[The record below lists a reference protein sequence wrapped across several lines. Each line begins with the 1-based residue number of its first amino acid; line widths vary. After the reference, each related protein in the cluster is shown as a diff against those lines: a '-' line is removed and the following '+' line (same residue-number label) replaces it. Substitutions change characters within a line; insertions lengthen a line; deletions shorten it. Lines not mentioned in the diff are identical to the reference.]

1 MEQKILELRLK
12 KQNLEIELHEQK
24 EKIKKIKE
32 NLQQVEEDLKNFDS
46 I

>member
-24 EKIKKIKE
+24 EKINKIKE
-32 NLQQVEEDLKNFDS
+32 NLQKTEEDFKNFDS